1 MIVLSNSTP
10 FAEGGNRKCYV
21 HPNNPDRCLK
31 VIHSGLL
38 EKIIKNKPWYK
49 KLRSKNSFDDNLRE
63 QKAYNQK
70 ALISNDPRI
79 WNHLAR
85 WYGMIETDVGMAS
98 ETELI
103 KNDNQIAETLENYL
117 FTHGLTEEIKKSIEE
132 FHIWLREN
140 LI

>member
-1 MIVLSNSTP
+1 MINLSDATP

-63 QKAYNQK
+63 ESAYKQK
-70 ALISNDPRI
+70 ALKGNNPKVWD
-79 WNHLAR
+79 HLAK
-85 WYGMIETDVGMAS
+85 WYGMCETDVGKAS

-103 KNDNQIAETLENYL
+103 TNDNQIAETLENYL
-117 FTHGLTEEIKKSIEE
+117 FTHGLTEEIKE
-132 FHIWLREN
+132 
-140 LI
+140 

>member
-31 VIHSGLL
+31 VVHPGLL

-63 QKAYNQK
+63 KEGYEQR
-70 ALISNDPRI
+70 ALKSKNPDI
-79 WNHLAR
+79 WKHLAK
-85 WYGMIETDVGMAS
+85 WYGLQETRRPQRTQV
-98 ETELI
+98 
-103 KNDNQIAETLENYL
+103 
-117 FTHGLTEEIKKSIEE
+117 
-132 FHIWLREN
+132 
-140 LI
+140 